1 MRTSKPRRG
10 EINTA
15 FDVGFKY
22 HIMNINNIYIS
33 PNQWLAA
40 VIETMCTLG
49 RLS

>member
-22 HIMNINNIYIS
+22 NIMNINNIYI
-33 PNQWLAA
+33 
-40 VIETMCTLG
+40 T
-49 RLS
+49 